1 MRTQNA
7 WKDLLESDVIEV
19 EAANGAWGANGTY
32 SIVTGGPHGI
42 TYDGMCGREPTAAR
56 TDSGSAAKWV
66 MCDGIGATRGWFGRA
81 SNNFGCNLYMRAFPS
96 YLATSPRVGSVDC
109 AERLTISRTEVAHE

>member
-1 MRTQNA
+1 MRTQ
-7 WKDLLESDVIEV
+7 
-19 EAANGAWGANGTY
+19 
-32 SIVTGGPHGI
+32 GI
-42 TYDGMCGREPTAAR
+42 TYDGMCWREPTAAR

-96 YLATSPRVGSVDC
+96 YLATSPRLGSAEC
-109 AERLTISRTEVAHE
+109 AERLNNKKLEYVIYVSKKVRLSSKIMAFLFIQGGGK